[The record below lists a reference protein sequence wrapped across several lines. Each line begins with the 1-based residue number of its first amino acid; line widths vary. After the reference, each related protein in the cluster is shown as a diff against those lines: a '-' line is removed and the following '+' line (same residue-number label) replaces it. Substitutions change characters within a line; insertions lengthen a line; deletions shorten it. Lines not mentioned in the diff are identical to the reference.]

1 MRFSTHPMADFSEKI
16 GGDVPN
22 LVVPHGREA
31 SARAIEG
38 VFDTEFLAACTL
50 GWEECRLP
58 SIAQAESV
66 PEASF
71 GRANPCSSMGS
82 VESQVDAPF
91 SEARLIDFWRED
103 GNFSW
108 RSHARLCSEFLLWFL
123 VLFRAL
129 ICSAFTSAG

>member
-1 MRFSTHPMADFSEKI
+1 MADFSEKI

-22 LVVPHGREA
+22 LVVLHGREA

-66 PEASF
+66 SEATF
-71 GRANPCSSMGS
+71 
-82 VESQVDAPF
+82 VESKP
-91 SEARLIDFWRED
+91 
-103 GNFSW
+103 
-108 RSHARLCSEFLLWFL
+108 
-123 VLFRAL
+123 VLFYGE
-129 ICSAFTSAG
+129 C